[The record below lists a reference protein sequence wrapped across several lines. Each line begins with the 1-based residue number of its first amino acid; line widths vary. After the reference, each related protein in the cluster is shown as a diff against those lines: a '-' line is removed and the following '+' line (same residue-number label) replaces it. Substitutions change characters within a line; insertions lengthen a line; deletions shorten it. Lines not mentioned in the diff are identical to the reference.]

1 MRPQRLPIPSLLVVL
16 AAVVFAS
23 EARADEDAPRIT
35 HVPVERVVRGESLA
49 ISATITDESEIFA
62 PTLYFRSPG
71 EEGYESVILQRNGDV
86 YTAQIPV
93 DGDVQYWLEAY
104 DEYGNGPTRDGTPGS
119 PRLVVLVDGEASA
132 PQAEVATATAPA
144 AQAAPPR
151 TPEELDLEQLLAPPE
166 DQFLL
171 PTEPRPAYKQWWF
184 ITGAGVVG
192 AAAVGALVYALRPD
206 DVHRNTFGASVALP

>member
-16 AAVVFAS
+16 AVAFAT
-23 EARADEDAPRIT
+23 EARADEDAPRIS
-35 HVPVERVVRGESLA
+35 HAPVERVVRGEPLA

-86 YTAQIPV
+86 YTAQIPIE
-93 DGDVQYWLEAY
+93 GDVQYWLEAY
-104 DEYGNGPTRDGTPGS
+104 DEYGNGPSRDGTPGS
-119 PRLVVLVDGEASA
+119 PRLVVVVDGEASTL
-132 PQAEVATATAPA
+132 AEASPSTVPA
-144 AQAAPPR
+144 AQAAQPKS
-151 TPEELDLEQLLAPPE
+151 PEELDLEQLLAPPE

-206 DVHRNTFGASVALP
+206 DVHRNTFGASVARP